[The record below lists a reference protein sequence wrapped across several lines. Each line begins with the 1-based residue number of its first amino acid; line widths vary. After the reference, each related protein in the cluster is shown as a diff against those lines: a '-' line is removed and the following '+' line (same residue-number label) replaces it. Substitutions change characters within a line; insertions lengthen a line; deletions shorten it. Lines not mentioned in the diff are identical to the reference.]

1 MEKSQLLKS
10 NQQKFNQAYL
20 LMQNT
25 LGGNPIALL
34 NNDDCVQV
42 IEEAAK
48 ALEQMHHIARECH
61 GANEDDLSEPEEP
74 EEPEESEE
82 PEEPE
87 EPESIVE
94 QADKKAKEKKAKAP
108 KATEKNEGSTEQ

>member
-74 EEPEESEE
+74 EEPE
-82 PEEPE
+82 
-87 EPESIVE
+87 SIVE

-108 KATEKNEGSTEQ
+108 KATEQNEGSTEQ